1 MSKSIGFFRV
11 AIIKPVKKAIL
22 RLPVK
27 ATDRAWRTAIFGM
40 GGGSKRLGGVRLGL
54 IGISRVALICEL
66 PSEVADGTPVWTITT
81 DLGLFA
87 IAGPAALY
95 NDIGFGPAALTVTDE
110 ELRVAVNFDPD
121 PDEMAAGL
129 AATIKA
135 RDPNA

>member
-1 MSKSIGFFRV
+1 MNKTIGRFQV
-11 AIIKPVKKAIL
+11 AIIKPVKKVIV

-40 GGGSKRLGGVRLGL
+40 GGGSKRIGGVRLGL

-66 PSEVADGTPVWTITT
+66 PGEVAAGTPVWTIKT

-95 NDIGFGPAALTVTDE
+95 NDIGFGPAALTVTPE
-110 ELRVAVNFDPD
+110 ELRDAVNFDPD
-121 PDEMAAGL
+121 PEEMRAGL
-129 AATIKA
+129 EATINA
-135 RDPNA
+135 RNPDA